1 MWLAGG
7 FLTPAA
13 ALLICSRRCAAGA
26 IVTGFDKSAGMVE
39 LARRRLGG
47 DAGLQVA
54 SWAARFPSPAD
65 ADLSPV
71 PEPPAGP
78 PQGRSS
84 SA

>member
-13 ALLICSRRCAAGA
+13 APLICSRRCAAGA

-54 SWAARFPSPAD
+54 ELGGPLPFP
-65 ADLSPV
+65 
-71 PEPPAGP
+71 G
-78 PQGRSS
+78 GR
-84 SA
+84 